1 MPARSRVPGLTSCA
15 QAAAIARRRSD
26 RRARCSLFHEW
37 YRYRSTPLQLRQ
49 NQSSAPA
56 KVGTVVPCSLPA

>member
-1 MPARSRVPGLTSCA
+1 MPAHPCVPGLTACT

-26 RRARCSLFHEW
+26 RRAGCSLFQGW
-37 YRYRSTPLQLRQ
+37 YRYGSTLLQLRQ